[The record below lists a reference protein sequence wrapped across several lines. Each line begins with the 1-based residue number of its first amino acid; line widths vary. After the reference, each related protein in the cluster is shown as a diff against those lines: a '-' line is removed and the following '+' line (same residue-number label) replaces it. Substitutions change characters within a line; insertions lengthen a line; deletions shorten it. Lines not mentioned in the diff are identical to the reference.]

1 MDKTKHTKIV
11 YCTDLKSAK
20 KQAAKPYFKDATE
33 YQHEYFEVE
42 MRKRETKQ
50 NMPVQIG
57 AAIFQYAKLRMLQFY
72 YDFLME
78 YIDASDFQMM
88 YMDTDSCYIAITSDC
103 IENLIKPEKKDLY
116 EKEKVKW
123 FPRTDTKEN
132 EKYDERTPGLFKTEF
147 EGDGMVCLSSKLYYC
162 LGKKDKFSCK
172 GVQKINNKDII

>member
-1 MDKTKHTKIV
+1 MDILVKKLHGIIHSSCTKLFSQYGDWVSNARRQGDLNENVKIIADECKNIGNSSFGRSIMDKTKHTKIV

-116 EKEKVKW
+116 
-123 FPRTDTKEN
+123 
-132 EKYDERTPGLFKTEF
+132 
-147 EGDGMVCLSSKLYYC
+147 
-162 LGKKDKFSCK
+162 
-172 GVQKINNKDII
+172 